1 MKILKICVPLII
13 ALSACKASHSDE
25 SFFFVQMSDPQ
36 FGFYTDNKSFDIETA
51 HFEKAI
57 QKANRLHPAFVIVT
71 GDLVHKTLDAAQIDE
86 YKRIA
91 ARLDSDIPL
100 YNVPGN
106 HDVGNEP
113 TPKDVDGYNAAFG
126 PDYYTFHCGNMLG
139 IVLNSNY
146 LHSPEKA
153 MDKAKAQEEWLIR
166 TLDSASNKSYKNK
179 VVFMHHPLFI
189 ERAEE
194 GDGYFNIPTVTRKK
208 YLDLLKANGVKYIFA
223 GHLHRNF
230 FGKSDSLE
238 ITTTGPVG
246 KPLGQDSSG
255 LRIVQVNGGVI
266 TSKYYVLD
274 SIPAKMQ

>member
-1 MKILKICVPLII
+1 MRILKICVLLVA
-13 ALSACKASHSDE
+13 ALAACNAKHYDD

-36 FGFYTDNKSFDIETA
+36 FGFYTENKSFDIETA

-57 QKANRLHPAFVIVT
+57 QKANHLHPAFVIVT
-71 GDLVHKTLDAAQIDE
+71 GDLVHKTADAAQISE

-91 ARLDSDIPL
+91 KELDADIPL

-113 TPKDVDGYNAAFG
+113 SPQDVDVYNAAFG
-126 PDYYTFHCGNMLG
+126 PDYYTFRCGNMLG

-146 LHSPEKA
+146 LKSPEKA

-166 TLDSASNKSYKNK
+166 TLDSAANKSYKNK

-189 ERAEE
+189 EKPEE
-194 GDGYFNIPTVTRKK
+194 GDGYFNIPTATRKK
-208 YLDLLKANGVKYIFA
+208 YLDLLKANGIKYIFA

-230 FGKSDSLE
+230 LGRSDSLE

-246 KPLGQDSSG
+246 KPLGKDSSG
-255 LRIVQVNGGVI
+255 LRIVQVNGGAI
-266 TSKYYVLD
+266 SSRYYVLD
-274 SIPAKMQ
+274 SVPLKP